1 MTGLLAAIRGKA
13 RQSRRRVAI
22 GVTQLTP
29 ELMYNL
35 WKAKGFAEIIPVG
48 KVIPGF
54 ESKDEKDEC
63 SSCDRLVSLV
73 KNREVDAIIRGQ
85 LYYTYYHDS
94 MKHHFGFKR
103 DVMCPSLLRDACG
116 HEWFITPVVHTD
128 DVSIDGR
135 CYLATQAARICTKL
149 GIDPVIGVLAAD
161 NERGYSE
168 IVDRS
173 LDDAEAI
180 VLRLKTQGY
189 NDCAMYAL
197 QINKAAEKCN
207 IVIPMDGIVG
217 NFVCRSLAYLGGA
230 TLVGGFSLTPRF
242 VSLDTSRCGDQ
253 FHPAIET
260 AVAMCN
266 LGGMPVEEYCSE
278 SS

>member
-1 MTGLLAAIRGKA
+1 MTGLFAAIRRNA
-13 RQSRRRVAI
+13 QPSRRRVAI

-35 WKAKGFAEIIPVG
+35 WKANEFAEIITVG
-48 KVIPGF
+48 KEVPGF
-54 ESKDEKDEC
+54 GSKPEKDER
-63 SSCDRLVSLV
+63 SSADRLVALA

-85 LYYTYYHDS
+85 LYYTYYHES
-94 MKHHFGFKR
+94 MKRHFGFKR

-116 HEWFITPVVHTD
+116 NEWFITPVVHTD

-135 CYLATQAARICTKL
+135 CYLATQAARICAKL
-149 GIDPVIGVLAAD
+149 GVDPVIGVLAAD

-168 IVDRS
+168 VVDRS

-180 VLRLKTQGY
+180 VLRLKAQGY

-260 AVAMCN
+260 TVAMCN
-266 LGGMPVEEYCSE
+266 LGGMPVDEYSSE